1 MRRITTIARRRRRG
15 LSLIEVAIS
24 TLLVGVLGVASLQAV
39 GAALRN
45 HADLMQ
51 ETKSL
56 HWAEDLMGEI
66 QQQSYREPLSAP
78 RFGVESGEPSSGP
91 RTTWDDV
98 DDYDDWTESPLRN
111 KDGTVVPDTTGW
123 RRWVEVKHVAPN
135 NLATVL
141 PDGNDQG
148 VKRITVHVSRDGT
161 TLGTLVVFQTKSWN
175 RMLPEP
181 RNDQTTGHRPRGSR
195 RPRR

>member
-1 MRRITTIARRRRRG
+1 MNHHQTTFRRRRRG

-24 TLLVGVLGVASLQAV
+24 TLLVGVLGVASLQSVA
-39 GAALRN
+39 GALRN

-66 QQQSYREPLSAP
+66 QQQSYREPASSP
-78 RFGVESGEPSSGP
+78 RFGVESGESSGGP
-91 RTTWDDV
+91 RTAWDDV

-111 KDGTVVPDTTGW
+111 KDGTVIPNTTGW
-123 RRWVEVKHVAPN
+123 RRWVEVKHVDPN

-141 PDGNDQG
+141 TDGNDQG

-161 TLGTLVVFQTKSWN
+161 TLGTLVTFQTKSWN
-175 RMLPEP
+175 HMLPEP
-181 RNDQTTGHRPRGSR
+181 RNDQTTGHKPRGSG